1 MTILDDIIANKRREV
16 AARQAARPLAT
27 VRAGAAT
34 SQPPRDFRAALT
46 SALHPAPRVI
56 AEIKRRSPSKGIL
69 LPDLDPAS
77 VAAIYEQNGAAAI
90 SVLAD
95 ARFFGG
101 SLDDLI
107 MARHA
112 VSIPVLCKEFVVES
126 YQVYEAREAGAD
138 AILLLAS
145 VLDSEQLRAYRRIAS
160 DLGMGSLV
168 EVHTLAELESA
179 LASGAS
185 IIGINNRDLRTF
197 NVSLETTRSL
207 LPAVPLGIVTVSESG
222 IHTTSDRNMLEN
234 LGVDALLVG
243 EGLLTAPDLALATR
257 AICGLPVAINGM
269 DGANATC

>member
-16 AARQAARPLAT
+16 AARQASRPLAAVT
-27 VRAGAAT
+27 AGAAI
-34 SQPPRDFRAALT
+34 SRPPRDFRAALT
-46 SALHPAPRVI
+46 SALRPAPRVI
-56 AEIKRRSPSKGIL
+56 AEIKRRSPSKGAL
-69 LPDLDPAS
+69 RPELDPAS
-77 VAAIYEQNGAAAI
+77 VAAVYEQNGAAAI

-107 MARHA
+107 MARRA
-112 VSIPVLCKEFVVES
+112 VSIPVLCKEFVVDQ

-145 VLDSEQLRAYRRIAS
+145 VLDADLLRAYRRLAS
-160 DLGMGSLV
+160 DLGMAALV
-168 EVHTLAELESA
+168 EVHTHAELESA

-185 IIGINNRDLRTF
+185 IIGVNNRDLRTF

-207 LPAVPLGIVTVSESG
+207 LPAVPPGIVTVSESG
-222 IHTTSDRNMLEN
+222 IHTTSDRNMLSD

-257 AICGLPVAINGM
+257 AICGLPAAMRRM